1 MRTETWSVEN
11 ARTWWGRRRLTY
23 NVGLIV
29 SGMLAFICYVV
40 VIDRRIS
47 DGSMPGAEITLFTT
61 LFQGIAYLLMMG
73 VANLCYFAGP
83 LSEGIVMPSNINRY
97 RRVMFALGFGFS
109 VLLPFSIPTLVAWT

>member
-1 MRTETWSVEN
+1 
-11 ARTWWGRRRLTY
+11 
-23 NVGLIV
+23 
-29 SGMLAFICYVV
+29 MLAFICYVV

-97 RRVMFALGFGFS
+97 RRVMFALGFGFA

>member
-83 LSEGIVMPSNINRY
+83 LCEGIVMPSNINRY